1 MAIYIRCLTFMKAAP
16 REDRD
21 AFIEAHK
28 ESCSEPRFR
37 TFEAVDESRD
47 GKPKAEPEVKEK
59 AAMDVTLSE
68 EALKTEPKT
77 EKFSSKKKFSKKKAK

>member
-1 MAIYIRCLTFMKAAP
+1 MKAAP

-21 AFIEAHK
+21 AFIGAHK

-47 GKPKAEPEVKEK
+47 GKPEPEPEVKEE
-59 AAMDVTLSE
+59 ASE
-68 EALKTEPKT
+68 APEPKSES